1 VNELRAERVQVEIQR
16 GWRRIRPV
24 ALISQ
29 WWLGNEQ
36 SLGRSKRPFRA
47 TGSGQEELAGG
58 LRSVEP
64 SFYKRSDGEQRRL
77 RPVILAAKLM
87 PCMPA
92 GVELFVE
99 SLGTISFLARPQIPP
114 HHASGT
120 NIFTARNDTQAI
132 AAAAGNMAI
141 EPAMPVADRQAQQS
155 RKYDGKGGGFLD
167 AQAPARF
174 QSRQPPQPDDC
185 ELDEAYRAR
194 HRRSEGEGGPFH
206 RP

>member
-1 VNELRAERVQVEIQR
+1 VNELRAERAQIEIQW

-29 WWLGNEQ
+29 WWLGNGQ

-92 GVELFVE
+92 GVELFV
-99 SLGTISFLARPQIPP
+99 
-114 HHASGT
+114 
-120 NIFTARNDTQAI
+120 
-132 AAAAGNMAI
+132 
-141 EPAMPVADRQAQQS
+141 V
-155 RKYDGKGGGFLD
+155 
-167 AQAPARF
+167 
-174 QSRQPPQPDDC
+174 
-185 ELDEAYRAR
+185 
-194 HRRSEGEGGPFH
+194 
-206 RP
+206 